1 MNEFLEL
8 LYVTGILE
16 EESIDTSNNDY
27 IQKGIRIQ
35 TLAREKQLRLCKES
49 KDRTVRFFDLDIKT
63 LNYNNEIAIKQVKS
77 AIKRKIRKL
86 CSQITSDSNSE
97 NLIISHITNLT
108 VNLNDITVR
117 LLKDNTDSLPA
128 IVSGADRILIVKIYE
143 EEYYIPLNP
152 QKSFRNCTYCYKSDP
167 SICVNMFH
175 IEDIYLYLYVVDKLN
190 ILIQPHGEVQ
200 DSTQSQF
207 NLSYLNDKE
216 VFLKRW
222 LQKNIPKWAFES
234 LYPYICKYKSDYKN
248 ISEIFSQV
256 KDEVLLEWADRYNHI
271 IDYIYA
277 NKKINS
283 NIFLPYLYSN
293 KYIDCI
299 SFGIYVLTYL
309 FKNTQEFY
317 ENHKQYKKCRHTATV
332 YQTKKNIPKKIIREM
347 RSSPLNQ
354 YFGYVEF
361 DESVD
366 LESIRAITKEFL
378 LLNKNIFSD
387 MKYPD
392 KTIRFRKLGRH
403 KAGGLY
409 FKYLGTLAVDIR
421 CPDSMIHEHFHLI
434 DDLMG
439 DLSSQIS
446 FIDIADRYQSVLIK
460 TIENDESNG
469 IIHFSKTGKYN
480 LKYYLKKC
488 EIFARCGEIYL
499 FRIKKVNSS
508 LLKQDSKQS
517 FAYPN
522 DSILNKM
529 IEDYYSKLLTKI
541 KNMQKVKKEDE
552 SEKHICVADK

>member
-283 NIFLPYLYSN
+283 NIFLP
-293 KYIDCI
+293 
-299 SFGIYVLTYL
+299 IYTQINILTAFL
-309 FKNTQEFY
+309 
-317 ENHKQYKKCRHTATV
+317 
-332 YQTKKNIPKKIIREM
+332 
-347 RSSPLNQ
+347 
-354 YFGYVEF
+354 
-361 DESVD
+361 
-366 LESIRAITKEFL
+366 LESMF
-378 LLNKNIFSD
+378 
-387 MKYPD
+387 
-392 KTIRFRKLGRH
+392 
-403 KAGGLY
+403 
-409 FKYLGTLAVDIR
+409 
-421 CPDSMIHEHFHLI
+421 
-434 DDLMG
+434 
-439 DLSSQIS
+439 
-446 FIDIADRYQSVLIK
+446 
-460 TIENDESNG
+460 
-469 IIHFSKTGKYN
+469 
-480 LKYYLKKC
+480 
-488 EIFARCGEIYL
+488 
-499 FRIKKVNSS
+499 
-508 LLKQDSKQS
+508 
-517 FAYPN
+517 
-522 DSILNKM
+522 
-529 IEDYYSKLLTKI
+529 
-541 KNMQKVKKEDE
+541 
-552 SEKHICVADK
+552 